1 MQIICPECNQACEVD
16 EEPAAGQHLQ
26 CPFCSEIFPYSGSGA
41 SDGDGD
47 GGTGYVKPAAPTG
60 GLRIVSAPERHAQR
74 KKAKDAN
81 LSPLDVANRMMNNR
95 IAKIMSGGRKAIA
108 AQVIKAW
115 WFFGNIFLSVLF
127 LYPLSTNP
135 YATPGAVISIILGW
149 VFALWTLWIVYTIA
163 MGVSELVSGRQS
175 DEER

>member
-1 MQIICPECNQACEVD
+1 MQITTACPQCGKTYEVD
-16 EEPAAGQHLQ
+16 GEYEGAEVQ
-26 CPFCSEIFPYSGSGA
+26 CENCGRQFTVA
-41 SDGDGD
+41 
-47 GGTGYVKPAAPTG
+47 
-60 GLRIVSAPERHAQR
+60 RI
-74 KKAKDAN
+74 AKD
-81 LSPLDVANRMMNNR
+81 SGNRSGENRPKTSFAGIR
-95 IAKIMSGGRKAIA
+95 IAKIMSGDRKAIA

-127 LYPLSTNP
+127 LYPLSVNP